1 MIAALI
7 GAVWAPG
14 VAQDRAMPTRDVL
27 LIHGPIHYDLLIPLD
42 DISRPRFAAL
52 EARGVPLSH
61 PDARWLV
68 IGWGARKF
76 YTQTPTYRELKPGNV
91 WRGVIGDDAVLRID
105 VIGPIN
111 QQIKRRSVA
120 MTERQYRTLVDNVW
134 SEFTLGPDGL
144 PERVGVTG
152 YTTTDGFFAAEGRLA
167 SCAPVMS
174 GSATSCV
181 RRACVLGVGRRC
193 LFRSACPINFTKAI
207 TADVGRSAGSLSGKM
222 KPVPVNWPLESLAAS

>member
-76 YTQTPTYRELKPGNV
+76 YTETPTYRELKPGNV

-105 VIGPIN
+105 VIGPIDR
-111 QQIKRRSVA
+111 QIKRRSVA

-134 SEFTLGPDGL
+134 SELTLGPDGL

-152 YTTTDGFFAAEGRLA
+152 YTTTDGFFAAEGRFSILRT
-167 SCAPVMS
+167 CNVWI
-174 GSATSCV
+174 GDQL
-181 RRACVLGVGRRC
+181 RAAGLRFGRWTP
-193 LFRSACPINFTKAI
+193 LPLS
-207 TADVGRSAGSLSGKM
+207 VSLSYQ
-222 KPVPVNWPLESLAAS
+222 LYQSDHR

>member
-1 MIAALI
+1 
-7 GAVWAPG
+7 
-14 VAQDRAMPTRDVL
+14 MPSRDVL

-42 DISRPRFAAL
+42 DISRPRFASL

-111 QQIKRRSVA
+111 QQI
-120 MTERQYRTLVDNVW
+120 NVW
-134 SEFTLGPDGL
+134 IGDQLRAAGL
-144 PERVGVTG
+144 R
-152 YTTTDGFFAAEGRLA
+152 FGRWTPLPL
-167 SCAPVMS
+167 SV
-174 GSATSCV
+174 
-181 RRACVLGVGRRC
+181 
-193 LFRSACPINFTKAI
+193 
-207 TADVGRSAGSLSGKM
+207 SLSYQ
-222 KPVPVNWPLESLAAS
+222 LYQSERR